1 MSKAL
6 VVSLMLVVLLVA
18 CGSDKASQPT
28 DGLDDVDAGLAMAA
42 AVNELLALET
52 VSFTLEHLKGTS
64 ELVTGLLM
72 TKAFGEVEIPDR
84 FQVTVEAESK
94 FPKSY
99 VQISTITIEDKAY
112 MTSIISGEWIEVSAD
127 SLPFNLSNLGQTLAD
142 VVTTVQQPRV
152 LGKERLN
159 GLDTVHIQGQMI
171 SENLSELVL
180 GAGDGFTVVVDFW
193 LDETGLLRQV
203 HINGR
208 VIPSDDVDTIRQLTL
223 DDINQPVSINP
234 PK

>member
-1 MSKAL
+1 
-6 VVSLMLVVLLVA
+6 MLVGFLVA
-18 CGSDKASQPT
+18 CGSDKATPPA
-28 DGLDDVDAGLAMAA
+28 DGLEGIDAGWAMAA
-42 AVNELLALET
+42 AVDELLALESA
-52 VSFTLEHLKGTS
+52 SFTLEHLKGTTV
-64 ELVTGLLM
+64 LVPGVLM

-84 FQVTVEAESK
+84 FRVTVEAESE

-99 VQISTITIEDKAY
+99 IQISIITIKDTAY

-127 SLPFNLSNLGQTLAD
+127 SLPFNLSDLGQTLAD
-142 VVTTVQQPRV
+142 VVTAVQQPRA
-152 LGKERLN
+152 LRKERVN
-159 GLDTVHIQGQMI
+159 GVDTVHVQGQMA
-171 SENLSELVL
+171 SNDLSALVL

-208 VIPSDDVDTIRQLTL
+208 VIPTDDVDTVRQLIL